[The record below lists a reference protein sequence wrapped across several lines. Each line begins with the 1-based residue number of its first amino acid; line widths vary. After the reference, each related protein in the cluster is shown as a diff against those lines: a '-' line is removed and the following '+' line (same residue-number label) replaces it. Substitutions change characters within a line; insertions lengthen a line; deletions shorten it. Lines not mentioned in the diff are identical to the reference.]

1 MVLHWL
7 DSVTHT
13 FMEAS
18 MFVVTP
24 YIPDQDGCLRPKVP
38 TVGPCE
44 RSDGRPCRIFSDH
57 DRERKTGP
65 CYPIRVVRC
74 QTHNKSFTLYPPGHV
89 PHGRK
94 SVGNLAEN
102 GSSIYGLTG
111 TERFNGTIFDAA
123 LDADKQL
130 FWPLDDGDSHVNQS
144 IITQENHINRS
155 KELLGIQ
162 PDVSDEQRFIISQI
176 LMVSLTFLLDAANR
190 IRGKVDLQTQGQAIR
205 EILEKIPP
213 FESSLFESFVAV
225 GTYLG
230 RWAHLHVW
238 DPVRQH
244 LNPSKVAL
252 FYALGTRASPG

>member
-1 MVLHWL
+1 
-7 DSVTHT
+7 
-13 FMEAS
+13 
-18 MFVVTP
+18 MFVVTQ

-44 RSDGRPCRIFSDH
+44 HSDGRPCRIFSDH

-74 QTHNKSFTLYPPGHV
+74 RTHNKSFTLYPPGHV

-102 GSSIYGLTG
+102 GSSIFGLTG
-111 TERFNGTIFDAA
+111 TERFKGTIFDAA

-130 FWPLDDGDSHVNQS
+130 FWPLENGDFHVNPN
-144 IITQENHINRS
+144 IVTQANYLNRS

-162 PDVSDEQRFIISQI
+162 PDISDEQRFIISHI
-176 LMVSLTFLLDAANR
+176 LMVSVTFLLDAANR
-190 IRGKVDLQTQGQAIR
+190 MLGKVDLQTQGQIIR

-213 FESSLFESFVAV
+213 FESSLFERFVAV

-238 DPVRQH
+238 DPVHQY
-244 LNPSKVAL
+244 LIPSKVAQ
-252 FYALGTRASPG
+252 FYSLGTRASPG